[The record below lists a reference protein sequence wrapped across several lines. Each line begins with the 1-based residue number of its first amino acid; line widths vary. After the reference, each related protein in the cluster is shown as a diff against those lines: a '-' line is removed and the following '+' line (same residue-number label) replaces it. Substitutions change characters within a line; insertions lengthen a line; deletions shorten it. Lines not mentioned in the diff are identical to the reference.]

1 MSEKHVFTVS
11 DKLVKLR
18 DGASYDIANYVEGTD
33 YVQRKIRYGTKV
45 VFRKGFLGE
54 AETHKINYKFDGNT
68 GLKIQDEPQHVSLV
82 LDEKGLRIEF
92 NKPEQEPQQPV
103 SDAYEGL
110 LPQHC
115 PVVECKV
122 MKIHANYKWVDT
134 DKGRVWVGL
143 KGSSLRLGQIIRV
156 KNGELYLKRI

>member
-18 DGASYDIANYVEGTD
+18 DGAAYDLANYVEGVD

-45 VFRKGFLGE
+45 VFRKGFLGDIKPQLPGE
-54 AETHKINYKFDGNT
+54 PE
-68 GLKIQDEPQHVSLV
+68 DEPQHAILV
-82 LDEKGLRIEF
+82 LDDKGLRIEF
-92 NKPEQEPQQPV
+92 KEPNAEPKQPV
-103 SDAYEGL
+103 SDSYEGL

-115 PVVECKV
+115 PVEEQKV

-134 DKGRVWVGL
+134 DKGRVWAGL
-143 KGSSLRLGQIIRV
+143 KGSSLRLGQIIKV
-156 KNGELYLKRI
+156 KNGELYLKRV

>member
-18 DGASYDIANYVEGTD
+18 DGASYDLANYVEGVD

-54 AETHKINYKFDGNT
+54 THKINYKFDGKT
-68 GLKIQDEPQHVSLV
+68 GLKIQNEPQHASLDHQSSGIK
-82 LDEKGLRIEF
+82 L
-92 NKPEQEPQQPV
+92 NNPESQQPV
-103 SDAYEGL
+103 SDAFEGL
-110 LPQHC
+110 LPEHC

-143 KGSSLRLGQIIRV
+143 KGSSLRLGQIIKV

>member
-1 MSEKHVFTVS
+1 MSDKHVFTVS

-18 DGASYDIANYVEGTD
+18 DGAAYDLANYVEGTD

-54 AETHKINYKFDGNT
+54 VEPALPGEPEDK
-68 GLKIQDEPQHVSLV
+68 PQHASLV

-92 NKPEQEPQQPV
+92 NEPKQGPQQPV

-115 PVVECKV
+115 PVEEQKV

-143 KGSSLRLGQIIRV
+143 KGSSLRLGQVIRV
-156 KNGELYLKRI
+156 KNGELYLKRV

>member
-18 DGASYDIANYVEGTD
+18 DGASYDIANYVEGVD

-45 VFRKGFLGE
+45 VFRKGFLADIEPQLPGE
-54 AETHKINYKFDGNT
+54 PE
-68 GLKIQDEPQHVSLV
+68 DEPQHASI
-82 LDEKGLRIEF
+82 DDKGLGIKL
-92 NKPEQEPQQPV
+92 NDAEPQLPV

-115 PVVECKV
+115 PVEEHKV

-143 KGSSLRLGQIIRV
+143 KGSNLRLGQIIKV
-156 KNGELYLKRI
+156 KNGELYLKRV

>member
-11 DKLVKLR
+11 DKLVKAR

-45 VFRKGFLGE
+45 VFRKGFLGDVE
-54 AETHKINYKFDGNT
+54 PDAEPK
-68 GLKIQDEPQHVSLV
+68 
-82 LDEKGLRIEF
+82 
-92 NKPEQEPQQPV
+92 QPV

-122 MKIHANYKWVDT
+122 MKIYANYKWVDT
-134 DKGRVWVGL
+134 DKGRIWAGL
-143 KGSSLRLGQIIRV
+143 KGSSLRLGQIIRI
-156 KNGELYLKRI
+156 KNGELYLKRV

>member
-1 MSEKHVFTVS
+1 MSDKHVFTVS

-18 DGASYDIANYVEGTD
+18 DGAAYNLANYVEGTD

-54 AETHKINYKFDGNT
+54 V
-68 GLKIQDEPQHVSLV
+68 EPVLPGEPEDKPQYASLV

-92 NKPEQEPQQPV
+92 NEPEQGPQQPV
-103 SDAYEGL
+103 SDAFEGL

-115 PVVECKV
+115 PVEEH
-122 MKIHANYKWVDT
+122 KIKKIYINYKWVET

-143 KGSSLRLGQIIRV
+143 KGSSLRLGQIIKV
-156 KNGELYLKRI
+156 KNGELYLKRV

>member
-11 DKLVKLR
+11 DKLVKAR
-18 DGASYDIANYVEGTD
+18 DGAAYDLTNYVEGVD

-54 AETHKINYKFDGNT
+54 VKPQ
-68 GLKIQDEPQHVSLV
+68 LLSEPEDKPQYASLV
-82 LDEKGLRIEF
+82 LDDKGLRIEL
-92 NKPEQEPQQPV
+92 KEPDAEQQQPV
-103 SDAYEGL
+103 SDAFEGL

-143 KGSSLRLGQIIRV
+143 KGSSLRLGQVIRV
-156 KNGELYLKRI
+156 KNGELYLKRV